1 MKKQT
6 VSVIRVALALGLIL
20 SGQAVLKA
28 DEGRQ
33 KLSFDQGWR
42 FNLGEVVD
50 GQKAELSDDGWRALD
65 VPHDYSIEGPAG
77 TNAATLHGP
86 FDEQSPG
93 RDSVGYLNGGIGWYR
108 KHFSLPARVKGKRVS
123 VLFDGVY
130 MDSEV
135 WLNGVSLGRQPY
147 GYTSFQFDLT
157 PYLISGDNVLAVRV
171 NVQQPC
177 SRWYSGAGIYRH
189 VWLTITDPLHIALWG
204 TYVTTADV
212 SDASAQVSIRTRVL
226 NEGTDG
232 AQTTLTTVII
242 DANGKKVAEQQIA
255 EQIAAGASH
264 TFSQTLNVKE
274 TRYWSIETPYL
285 YKTVSDLRVGGR
297 LVDSYET
304 PFGIRTIEFTVDN
317 GFLLNGKRLQIKGV
331 CLHHDLGCLGAA
343 VHRRGLERQ
352 IEILKAMGCNAIRTS
367 HNPPAPELLEL
378 CDKMGMVVMD
388 EIFDEWIIP
397 KSGMTFGYKRFF
409 DEWSEKDLV
418 AMLHRDRNHPS
429 VILWSIGNEIK
440 EQASPKGEAMAQRL
454 ADIVQREDPTRL
466 VTSGVNKMAQAN
478 KNGFTTALDVIG
490 INYFIDEYQRQKGR
504 VLIATETASALSSR
518 GEYGLEIKPDG
529 RVGINKRQNNQCV
542 SYDLDRPNWGCPA
555 EKSIQAVKNA
565 PWVAGEFV
573 WTGFDYIGEP
583 TPYDW
588 PSRSSYFG
596 IIDLAGFPKDRYYLY
611 QSQWTDKPVIHLLPH
626 WNWKGFEGKEIPVW
640 CFTRADSVE
649 LFLNGKSLGCQS
661 FTNSQSLHLEWN
673 VPYEPGVLKAVGQ
686 KDGRIFSDEVRT
698 AGEPAKLVVRP
709 DRSKIAAEGEDLS
722 YVEVSVVDRD
732 GTLCPNAED
741 LIVFDIKGPG
751 VIAGVDN
758 GDPTSHE
765 PFKATKHK
773 AFHGLCLAV
782 VKAGRSPG
790 EISLKVTAQ
799 GLKSESV
806 VITAVRPE
814 GAK

>member
-50 GQKAELSDDGWRALD
+50 GQMAELSDDGWRALD

-93 RDSVGYLNGGIGWYR
+93 CGSVGYLNGGIGWYR
-108 KHFSLPARVKGKRVS
+108 KHFSLPARVKGKRVT

-478 KNGFTTALDVIG
+478 KNG
-490 INYFIDEYQRQKGR
+490 
-504 VLIATETASALSSR
+504 
-518 GEYGLEIKPDG
+518 
-529 RVGINKRQNNQCV
+529 
-542 SYDLDRPNWGCPA
+542 
-555 EKSIQAVKNA
+555 
-565 PWVAGEFV
+565 
-573 WTGFDYIGEP
+573 
-583 TPYDW
+583 
-588 PSRSSYFG
+588 
-596 IIDLAGFPKDRYYLY
+596 
-611 QSQWTDKPVIHLLPH
+611 LPRR
-626 WNWKGFEGKEIPVW
+626 WM
-640 CFTRADSVE
+640 
-649 LFLNGKSLGCQS
+649 
-661 FTNSQSLHLEWN
+661 
-673 VPYEPGVLKAVGQ
+673 
-686 KDGRIFSDEVRT
+686 
-698 AGEPAKLVVRP
+698 
-709 DRSKIAAEGEDLS
+709 
-722 YVEVSVVDRD
+722 
-732 GTLCPNAED
+732 
-741 LIVFDIKGPG
+741 
-751 VIAGVDN
+751 
-758 GDPTSHE
+758 
-765 PFKATKHK
+765 
-773 AFHGLCLAV
+773 
-782 VKAGRSPG
+782 
-790 EISLKVTAQ
+790 
-799 GLKSESV
+799 
-806 VITAVRPE
+806 
-814 GAK
+814 